1 MSESATH
8 LDAYFHSS
16 TVGFPFL
23 FDFFHIHC
31 LYLVTE
37 LQNVFICCFSDLSSE
52 INRFEISLSNK
63 TKKSK
68 ESDICKYICAG
79 SKQMYSLYVSTF
91 TQCLLVWCHNSHVSH
106 LFYLTSR
113 LNFSP
118 SVFMRCQLNRLQKG
132 QMIDEWFPLSS
143 HVPLKGIEPGSL
155 RVRARY
161 SMEKIMPEEEYSEFK
176 EVCLDCPFTFC
187 RTVIHFE

>member
-1 MSESATH
+1 MCLLPIFLPQLLSLLLILLLH
-8 LDAYFHSS
+8 ISS
-16 TVGFPFL
+16 NLSKLTFCPRLKSVL
-23 FDFFHIHC
+23 
-31 LYLVTE
+31 
-37 LQNVFICCFSDLSSE
+37 ICCFSDLSSE

-68 ESDICKYICAG
+68 ESDICKYMY
-79 SKQMYSLYVSTF
+79 KLNNKYSLPNRSLF
-91 TQCLLVWCHNSHVSH
+91 
-106 LFYLTSR
+106 FYLLSVVHTLCFPPHLHLS
-113 LNFSP
+113 L

-161 SMEKIMPEEEYSEFK
+161 SMEKIMPEEEYFEFK
-176 EVCLDCPFTFC
+176 EV
-187 RTVIHFE
+187 